1 MLDRYVL
8 GHVARI
14 SPKAPVPVFTLSHES
29 CLLGG
34 AGNVAASVAALGGR
48 VTMVSVVGRD
58 ADAELLRQI
67 AARAGVE
74 RVELV
79 SDPAVQTISKTR
91 VVAGKHQ
98 QLLRIDRDSARGPME
113 TVATRLIEKITAQ
126 VPEQGVVILADYEK
140 GNLPPALISAVINA
154 CRQHAVPCLV
164 DPKKYDFTAYRGAT
178 VLTPNMHEVERAI
191 GRPLASHE
199 ALVEAAHRL
208 REELALEYMVIT
220 CGAEGMIVAG
230 AGGTLHVPAEVRE
243 VADVTGAGDTVTSVL
258 AMCLAAGWEI
268 DEACRLA
275 SAAAG
280 IAVSK
285 PRTYVVKA
293 AELAQS
299 WKGESVKVLD
309 REVAA
314 QRVAEARRLG
324 QTVVFTNGCFDILHA
339 GHLSCLE
346 RARKLGDLLVL
357 GLNSDRSVRSNK
369 GPGRPALSQDHR
381 AALLAGLACVDIVVI
396 FDEETPE
403 ALLRLLAPDV
413 LVKGG
418 DRDQIVGAEI
428 VESGGG
434 RVVTLPLVEGLSSS
448 RILQSGRP
456 QGDAP

>member
-1 MLDRYVL
+1 
-8 GHVARI
+8 
-14 SPKAPVPVFTLSHES
+14 
-29 CLLGG
+29 
-34 AGNVAASVAALGGR
+34 
-48 VTMVSVVGRD
+48 
-58 ADAELLRQI
+58 
-67 AARAGVE
+67 
-74 RVELV
+74 
-79 SDPAVQTISKTR
+79 
-91 VVAGKHQ
+91 
-98 QLLRIDRDSARGPME
+98 
-113 TVATRLIEKITAQ
+113 
-126 VPEQGVVILADYEK
+126 
-140 GNLPPALISAVINA
+140 
-154 CRQHAVPCLV
+154 
-164 DPKKYDFTAYRGAT
+164 
-178 VLTPNMHEVERAI
+178 
-191 GRPLASHE
+191 
-199 ALVEAAHRL
+199 
-208 REELALEYMVIT
+208 
-220 CGAEGMIVAG
+220 MIVAG

-293 AELAQS
+293 AELAQL
-299 WKGESVKVLD
+299 WKGESIKVLD
-309 REVAA
+309 RDVAA

-324 QTVVFTNGCFDILHA
+324 QTVVFTNGCFDVLHA

-403 ALLRLLAPDV
+403 ELLRLLTPDV

-428 VESGGG
+428 VESCGG

-448 RILQSGRP
+448 RILQSGRAK
-456 QGDAP
+456 GLDE